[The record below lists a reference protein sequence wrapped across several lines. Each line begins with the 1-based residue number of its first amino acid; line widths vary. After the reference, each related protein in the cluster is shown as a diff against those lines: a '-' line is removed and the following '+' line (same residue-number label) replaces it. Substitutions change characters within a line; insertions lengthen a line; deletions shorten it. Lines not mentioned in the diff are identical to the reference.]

1 MSLAPQEQVYPPLPP
16 HLSDLSEQEF
26 KLWLHNP
33 ITKVVWAYLADK
45 RADYQDQALHMLLS
59 NSLDMD
65 TARELRGRIW
75 CLTELQDL
83 PLVAIKSFY
92 GVNASKTEKAEDN
105 A

>member
-1 MSLAPQEQVYPPLPP
+1 
-16 HLSDLSEQEF
+16 
-26 KLWLHNP
+26 
-33 ITKVVWAYLADK
+33 VWAFLRDK
-45 RADYQDQALHMLLS
+45 RDDLRDQALHMLLS
-59 NSLDMD
+59 NSLEMD

-92 GVNASKTEKAEDN
+92 GVSAPEKEKAEDN